1 MQKTLFISKPLKQ
14 SAEKRL
20 KQKRG
25 PRGRGIAGGRNREE
39 TTKASK
45 GASMRKM
52 NIYQDGGS

>member
-25 PRGRGIAGGRNREE
+25 PRGGVLPEE
-39 TTKASK
+39 EIEKKQQKRAK
-45 GASMRKM
+45 EHL
-52 NIYQDGGS
+52 